1 MRPFV
6 LPIAILLGFLFHST
20 LVSLNYLTP
29 YLIFIILFLTLCDMD
44 IRRIK
49 ISGLHIWLLLF
60 QLITGIG
67 CYFLFLPLSDI
78 LAQGAMMGMLAPVA
92 VSATVV
98 AVILGADMA
107 TMVTYTILY
116 NVFLAFFAPFCFS
129 LIGYHAELSFWSSCW
144 IIIRK
149 VVPLIILPLVSA
161 VLCRRFLPRITA
173 RIVRHKMISFYLW
186 AAALT
191 FVIGQTID
199 FIMLQDRSKTPIIIA
214 MAAIAL
220 VQCVIQFA
228 FGRWIG
234 KKYNDTIAGGQA
246 IGQKN
251 GVLAAWMTQMYLN
264 PLASVVP
271 ASYVLWQ
278 NLWNSW
284 QLWHLKSR
292 GPAKRTNLRQNEEG
306 NHSS

>member
-6 LPIAILLGFLFHST
+6 LPFAILLGFLFHRT

-29 YLIFIILFLTLCDMD
+29 YLIFLILFLTLCDMD
-44 IRRIK
+44 IRQIRI
-49 ISGLHIWLLLF
+49 SRLHICLLLF

-67 CYFLFLPLSDI
+67 CYFLFLPFNDI

-129 LIGYHAELSFWSSCW
+129 LIGYHTGLSFWASCW

-173 RIVRHKMISFYLW
+173 KIVNHKMISFYLW

-199 FIMLQDRSKTPIIIA
+199 FIMMQDRSKTPIIIV
-214 MAAIAL
+214 MVAISL
-220 VQCVIQFA
+220 VQCIVQFA

-234 KKYNDTIAGGQA
+234 KKYDDTIAGGQA

-284 QLWHLKSR
+284 QLWRFKSP
-292 GPAKRTNLRQNEEG
+292 GPVNKRVPMPNEEEK
-306 NHSS
+306 HSN

>member
-1 MRPFV
+1 
-6 LPIAILLGFLFHST
+6 
-20 LVSLNYLTP
+20 
-29 YLIFIILFLTLCDMD
+29 
-44 IRRIK
+44 
-49 ISGLHIWLLLF
+49 
-60 QLITGIG
+60 
-67 CYFLFLPLSDI
+67 
-78 LAQGAMMGMLAPVA
+78 MMGMLAPVA

-129 LIGYHAELSFWSSCW
+129 LIGYHTGLSFWASCW

-173 RIVRHKMISFYLW
+173 KIVNHKMISFYLW

-199 FIMLQDRSKTPIIIA
+199 FIMMQDRSKTPIIIV
-214 MAAIAL
+214 MVAISL
-220 VQCVIQFA
+220 VQCIVQFA

-234 KKYNDTIAGGQA
+234 KKYDDTIAGGQA

-284 QLWHLKSR
+284 QLWRFKSP
-292 GPAKRTNLRQNEEG
+292 GPANKRVPMPNEEEK
-306 NHSS
+306 HSN